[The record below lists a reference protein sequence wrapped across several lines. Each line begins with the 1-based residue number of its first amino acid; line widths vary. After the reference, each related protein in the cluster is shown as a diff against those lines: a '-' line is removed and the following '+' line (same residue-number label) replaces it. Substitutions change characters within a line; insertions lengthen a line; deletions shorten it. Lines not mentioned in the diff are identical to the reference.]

1 MRWQGSLDFGSAQ
14 AAIIQAST
22 AAVRAIADEV
32 FEESQRLV
40 PNDEATGSGDLHDSG
55 RVEVEV
61 TAQAAEAAI
70 IYGTDHAVYQHE
82 RLDYDHDSGES
93 AKYLERPL
101 SAAQRTA
108 GAKVAATI
116 RKGLS

>member
-1 MRWQGSLDFGSAQ
+1 MKWQGSLDFGKAEDAIVRASAE
-14 AAIIQAST
+14 
-22 AAVRAIADEV
+22 AVRAVADDV

-40 PNDEATGSGDLHDSG
+40 PNDPTTGSGDLHDSG
-55 RVEVEV
+55 KVEVEV
-61 TAQAAEAAI
+61 SSQGAEAAI
-70 IYGTDHAVYQHE
+70 SYGTDHAVYQHE
-82 RLDYDHDSGES
+82 RLDYEHDSGES

-108 GAKVAATI
+108 GAKVATTI

>member
-14 AAIIQAST
+14 AAIVQAST
-22 AAVRAIADEV
+22 AAVHAIADEV

-40 PNDEATGSGDLHDSG
+40 PNDPATGSGDLHASG
-55 RVEVEV
+55 KVEVHV
-61 TAQAAEAAI
+61 DGSSAEAAI
-70 IYGTDHAVYQHE
+70 SYGTDHAVYQHE
-82 RLDYDHDSGES
+82 RLDYHHDNGEA

-108 GAKVAATI
+108 GAKVATTI

>member
-1 MRWQGSLDFGSAQ
+1 MKWSGSLDFGAAQ
-14 AAIIQAST
+14 AAIVRGSAE
-22 AAVRAIADEV
+22 AVRAIADDV

-55 RVEVEV
+55 QVEVEV
-61 TAQAAEAAI
+61 TAQGATAAI
-70 IYGTDHAVYQHE
+70 SYGTDHAVYQHE
-82 RLDYDHDSGES
+82 RLDYEHDGGES

-101 SAAQRTA
+101 SEAQRTA
-108 GAKVAATI
+108 GPKVAATI

>member
-1 MRWQGSLDFGSAQ
+1 MRWTGSLDFGAAA
-14 AAIIQAST
+14 AAITRSSA
-22 AAVRAIADEV
+22 AAVRVIADDI
-32 FEESQRLV
+32 FDESQELV

-55 RVEVEV
+55 QVEVEV
-61 TAQAAEAAI
+61 TAQGATAAI
-70 IYGTDHAVYQHE
+70 TYGTDHAVYQHE

-108 GAKVAATI
+108 GAKAATTI